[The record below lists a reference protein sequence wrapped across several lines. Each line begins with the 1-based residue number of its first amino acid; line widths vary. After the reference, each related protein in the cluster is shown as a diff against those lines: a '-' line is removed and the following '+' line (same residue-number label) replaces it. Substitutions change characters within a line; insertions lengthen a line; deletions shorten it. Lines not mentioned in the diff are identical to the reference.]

1 MVGRQVHTHKQLTFI
16 VCYVDHSSIREE
28 QAIWRSMEL
37 TTQRTMWIICW
48 IVETFHGAR
57 FWTPA
62 KIWESIVAIAKWC
75 GLNRRTWTPILTK
88 MAMTMKGF
96 WSQHDPSKKMK
107 NCCGLTAYRNAI
119 DPSLPSLLPKPLWS
133 ANAPPHVSELALT
146 LLFQMAQNVKG
157 NQNLPFETAPSSRTL
172 PRALRVLLPTPRI
185 NSYLYL

>member
-1 MVGRQVHTHKQLTFI
+1 
-16 VCYVDHSSIREE
+16 
-28 QAIWRSMEL
+28 
-37 TTQRTMWIICW
+37 
-48 IVETFHGAR
+48 
-57 FWTPA
+57 
-62 KIWESIVAIAKWC
+62 
-75 GLNRRTWTPILTK
+75 